1 MSAAAIAGEP
11 GARRV
16 SPFLFLLVILTFF
29 LAFTGVSCNTATTK
43 SALGSID
50 ASQGVSAAEGAQ
62 VINCINAL
70 NGVNI
75 LTYNGWQLA
84 FGKDPVIGTVPAA
97 CNQNNAA
104 GADTSSANIGPQ
116 LLAFLAL
123 LTVILG
129 LIFATAG
136 AFGALAAR
144 SRALV
149 TAIFAAGAGVL
160 LVLDHFHV
168 RDVLLSKISSSE
180 GSSVPGIDPSSLFN
194 VNPGTGLLLAEVI
207 LLVALLYNLAALVIG
222 GGPAVVATTDPPDP
236 LTQPPELLTNPPDPL
251 NRPSNPPP
259 NPADLPPTPPD
270 LLPAP
275 PDSLSQPPNP
285 SPSPS

>member
-1 MSAAAIAGEP
+1 MSAASLAGGP

-16 SPFLFLLVILTFF
+16 SPFLFLLVILSFF
-29 LAFTGVSCNTATTK
+29 LAFAGVSCNTATTK

-50 ASQGVSAAEGAQ
+50 ASQGVTAAEGAQ
-62 VINCINAL
+62 VVACIDAL

-84 FGKDPVIGTVPAA
+84 FGKDPVIGSVPAA

-123 LTVILG
+123 LSALLG

-136 AFGALAAR
+136 ILGIVAAR
-144 SRALV
+144 SRAFV

-160 LVLDHFHV
+160 LLLDHLHV
-168 RDVLLSKISSSE
+168 SDVILSKISTSE
-180 GSSVPGIDPSSLFN
+180 GSSVPGIDPSTLFN
-194 VNPGTGLLLAEVI
+194 VNPGLGLVVALVI
-207 LLVALLYNLAALVIG
+207 LLVALLYNVAALIIG
-222 GGPAVVATTDPPDP
+222 GGPPVVVTADPPEP
-236 LTQPPELLTNPPDPL
+236 LPPPEPQ
-251 NRPSNPPP
+251 
-259 NPADLPPTPPD
+259 PTPPEPQ
-270 LLPAP
+270 PA
-275 PDSLSQPPNP
+275 
-285 SPSPS
+285 SP

>member
-1 MSAAAIAGEP
+1 VRAASIAGEP

-16 SPFLFLLVILTFF
+16 SPLLFLLVILTFF
-29 LAFTGVSCNTATTK
+29 LAFTGVSCNTAATK

-62 VINCINAL
+62 VIACINAL
-70 NGVNI
+70 DGVDI
-75 LTYNGWQLA
+75 LSYNGWQLA
-84 FGKDPVIGTVPAA
+84 FGKDPVIGSVPDA

-123 LTVILG
+123 LSVILG
-129 LIFATAG
+129 LIFAAAG
-136 AFGALAAR
+136 LLGILAAR

-149 TAIFAAGAGVL
+149 TAIFAVGAGVL

-168 RDVLLSKISSSE
+168 RDVLLAKISSSE

-194 VNPGTGLLLAEVI
+194 VNPGTGLLLALVI
-207 LLVALLYNLAALVIG
+207 LLVAALYNLAALIIG
-222 GGPAVVATTDPPDP
+222 GGPPAVATAE
-236 LTQPPELLTNPPDPL
+236 PPEP
-251 NRPSNPPP
+251 
-259 NPADLPPTPPD
+259 
-270 LLPAP
+270 LPAP
-275 PDSLSQPPNP
+275 P
-285 SPSPS
+285 